1 MNNWKNGQNHP
12 KKPWKNGQ
20 KILILPWKNGKI
32 MINRKINKYLVD
44 YFEKSKNA
52 LLLTGARQVGKTF
65 SIRQFGLSH
74 YECFLELNFA
84 DNLSAAKAIASAT
97 NANDVLIRLSL
108 LSAKPLVAG
117 KTLIFFDEVQECPEI
132 ITAIKFLVEDGRYR
146 YILSGSLLGV
156 DLGNIRSLPVGYMTT
171 KEMFPLDFEE
181 FIEALGVSDNIIK
194 SLKISWNEMIPVDEF
209 IHNKMM
215 QIFRLYLIVGG
226 MPQAVQTYID
236 SNNLQHVIEVQDSIV
251 EMYKKDISKYDSS
264 RKLDIEELYELIAPE
279 LNAKNK
285 RFVLKSLNKNAKFSR
300 LENSFLW
307 LKDAGV
313 AVPVYNVEE
322 PKSPLVLSRSR
333 NLFKLFLSDVGL
345 LAKQYADGIQLNIIN
360 GNDNINY
367 GAIFENFV
375 AQELHAH
382 AFPLFY
388 FNSKKQGEI
397 DFLIEKDGM
406 VVPIEV
412 KSGKDYERH
421 RALRNVL
428 SNLDYNIDKGI
439 VLCNA
444 NVSND
449 NNICYMP
456 IYMIMFMQHNNNL
469 PLKFTINL
477 DGLQ

>member
-1 MNNWKNGQNHP
+1 
-12 KKPWKNGQ
+12 
-20 KILILPWKNGKI
+20 

-44 YFEKSKNA
+44 FFKKSKNA

-194 SLKISWNEMIPVDEF
+194 SLKISWNEKIPVDDF
-209 IHNKMM
+209 VHNRMM

-226 MPQAVQTYID
+226 MPQAVQTYLD
-236 SNNLQHVIEVQDSIV
+236 SNNLQQVIEVQESIV

-313 AVPVYNVEE
+313 ALPVYNVEE

-382 AFPLFY
+382 GFPLFY

-428 SNLDYNIDKGI
+428 SNPDYNIDKGI

-449 NNICYMP
+449 NNISYMP
-456 IYMIMFMQHNNNL
+456 IYMIMFMQHDNNL

>member
-1 MNNWKNGQNHP
+1 
-12 KKPWKNGQ
+12 
-20 KILILPWKNGKI
+20 
-32 MINRKINKYLVD
+32 MINRKIDRYLVN
-44 YFEKSKNA
+44 FFSKSKTA
-52 LLLTGARQVGKTF
+52 LLITGARQVGKTF
-65 SIRQFGLSH
+65 SIRQFGQSH
-74 YECFLELNFA
+74 YECFFELNFA
-84 DNLSAAKAIASAT
+84 DNPSAAAAVAKSS
-97 NANDVLIRLSL
+97 NANDVLMRLSL
-108 LSAKPLVAG
+108 LSNKPLLPG
-117 KTLIFFDEVQECPEI
+117 KTLIFFDEVQECPNL
-132 ITAIKFLVEDGRYR
+132 ITAIKFLVEDGRFH

-156 DLGNIRSLPVGYMTT
+156 DLGNIRSLPVGYMTI
-171 KEMFPLDFEE
+171 KEMFPLDFDE
-181 FIEALGVSDNIIK
+181 FIKALGVSEEIID
-194 SLKISWNEMIPVDEF
+194 SLESSWGKKLPVDDF
-209 IHNKMM
+209 VHDRMM

-226 MPQAVQTYID
+226 MPQAVQTYLD
-236 SNNLQHVIEVQDSIV
+236 SNNLRQVMEIQDSIV

-264 RKLDIEELYELIAPE
+264 RKLYIEELFELIAPE

-285 RFVLKSLNKNAKFSR
+285 RFVLKSLNKNAKYSR

-313 AVPVYNVEE
+313 ALPVYNVEE
-322 PKSPLVLSRSR
+322 PKTPLILSRSR

-382 AFPLFY
+382 GFPLFY

-397 DFLIEKDGM
+397 DFLIEKDGS
-406 VVPIEV
+406 VLPIEV

-428 SNLDYNIDKGI
+428 SNQDYDIDQGF

-444 NVSND
+444 NVSHD
-449 NNICYMP
+449 NNICYLP
-456 IYMIMFMQHNNNL
+456 IYMIMFLQRDNQ
-469 PLKFTINL
+469 PPVTFSINL
-477 DGLQ
+477 DGLK

>member
-1 MNNWKNGQNHP
+1 MV
-12 KKPWKNGQ
+12 
-20 KILILPWKNGKI
+20 
-32 MINRKINKYLVD
+32 NRKINKYLVD
-44 YFEKSKNA
+44 FFEKSKTA

-84 DNLSAAKAIASAT
+84 ENPSAAEAVAKST
-97 NANDVLIRLSL
+97 NANDLLMRLSL
-108 LSAKPLVAG
+108 LSNKLLLPG

-132 ITAIKFLVEDGRYR
+132 ITAIKFLVEDGRFH

-156 DLGNIRSLPVGYMTT
+156 DLGDIRSLPVGYMTI

-181 FIEALGVSDNIIK
+181 FIKALGVSDEIID
-194 SLKISWNEMIPVDEF
+194 SLEYCWKEKHPIDGFVHSR
-209 IHNKMM
+209 MM

-226 MPQAVQTYID
+226 MPQAVQTYLD
-236 SNNLQHVIEVQDSIV
+236 SNDLQEVMAIQDSIV
-251 EMYKKDISKYDSS
+251 EMYKRDISKYDPS
-264 RKLDIEELYELIAPE
+264 RKLYIEELFELIAPE
-279 LNAKNK
+279 LNSKNK
-285 RFVLKSLNKNAKFSR
+285 RFVLKSLNKHAKFSR

-313 AVPVYNVEE
+313 ALPVYNVEE
-322 PKSPLVLSRSR
+322 PKTPLILSRSR
-333 NLFKLFLSDVGL
+333 NLFKLFLADVGL
-345 LAKQYADGIQLNIIN
+345 LAKQYANGIQLSIIN
-360 GNDNINY
+360 GDDHINY

-382 AFPLFY
+382 GFPLFY

-397 DFLIEKDGM
+397 DFLIENDGV

-421 RALRNVL
+421 RALRNVI
-428 SNLDYNIDKGI
+428 SNQDYNIDQGI

-444 NVSND
+444 NVSN
-449 NNICYMP
+449 NNGICYMP
-456 IYMIMFMQHNNNL
+456 IYMIMFMRHNNHL
-469 PLKFTINL
+469 PLKYTINL

>member
-1 MNNWKNGQNHP
+1 
-12 KKPWKNGQ
+12 
-20 KILILPWKNGKI
+20 

-236 SNNLQHVIEVQDSIV
+236 SNNLQHVIEVQESIV

-264 RKLDIEELYELIAPE
+264 RKLDIKELYELIAPE

-313 AVPVYNVEE
+313 ALPVYNVEE
-322 PKSPLVLSRSR
+322 PKSPLVLARSR

-382 AFPLFY
+382 GFPLFY

>member
-1 MNNWKNGQNHP
+1 MEKRTKHINFAL
-12 KKPWKNGQ
+12 KKST
-20 KILILPWKNGKI
+20 I
-32 MINRKINKYLVD
+32 MINRKIDKYLVH
-44 YFEKSKNA
+44 FFKKNNNA
-52 LLLTGARQVGKTF
+52 LLITGARQVGKTF
-65 SIRQFGLSH
+65 SIRQYGLSH
-74 YECFLELNFA
+74 YESFLELNFA
-84 DNLSAAKAIASAT
+84 DNPSAAKAIVNAT
-97 NANDVLIRLSL
+97 SANDIMMRLSL
-108 LSAKPLVAG
+108 LSSQPLVPG
-117 KTLIFFDEVQECPEI
+117 KTLVFFDEVQECPEI

-181 FIEALGVSDNIIK
+181 FIQALGVSDNIIK
-194 SLKISWNEMIPVDEF
+194 ALEKSWNEKSIVDDF

-226 MPQAVQTYID
+226 MPQAAQAYLD
-236 SNNLQHVIEVQDSIV
+236 SSDLQQVMTIQDSIM
-251 EMYKKDISKYDSS
+251 EMYKRDISKYDPS
-264 RKLDIEELYELIAPE
+264 RKLYIEELYHLIAPE

-285 RFVLKSLNKNAKFSR
+285 RFLLKSLNKNAKFSR

-313 AVPVYNVEE
+313 ALPTYNVEE
-322 PKSPLVLSRSR
+322 PKTPLVLSRAR

-345 LAKQYADGIQLNIIN
+345 LAKQYADGIQLRIIN
-360 GNDNINY
+360 NDSNINF

-382 AFPLFY
+382 GFPLYY

-397 DFLIEKDGM
+397 DFLIEKDGK

-421 RALRNVL
+421 RALRNVV
-428 SNLDYNIDKGI
+428 SNPDYDIDQGI

-444 NVSND
+444 NVSNASD
-449 NNICYMP
+449 ICYMP
-456 IYMIMFMQHNNNL
+456 IYMIMFMQRHNNL
-469 PLKFTINL
+469 PVKFSLNL
-477 DGLQ
+477 DGLK